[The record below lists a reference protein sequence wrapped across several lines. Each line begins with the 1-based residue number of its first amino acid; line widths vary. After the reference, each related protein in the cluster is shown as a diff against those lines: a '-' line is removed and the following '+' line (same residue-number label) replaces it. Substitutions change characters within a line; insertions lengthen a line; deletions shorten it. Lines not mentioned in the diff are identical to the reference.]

1 MIKNTVI
8 NAELG
13 YALSTARHGDAV
25 VICDANMPIPDG
37 CNVIDVSLVRGVP
50 TLLLTLQ
57 AILNDLVV
65 ERYEVFESMPRYNPK
80 MHQEVQKLLPQLSGG
95 TISQEKLT
103 ECMRGAKAV
112 VRTGDLGS
120 CCTMVLYSASGMD
133 KYVTQ
138 FDCSFP
144 GIGNAR

>member
-13 YALSTARHGDAV
+13 YALATARHKDAI

-37 CNVIDVSLVRGVP
+37 CNVVDVSLVRGVP
-50 TLLLTLQ
+50 TLLQTLR
-57 AILNDLVV
+57 AILNDLVA
-65 ERYEVFESMPRYNPK
+65 ERYEVFELMPQYNPQ
-80 MHQEVQKLLPQLSGG
+80 MLQAIEALVPQLPGG

-103 ECMRGAKAV
+103 ETMQRAKAV
-112 VRTGDLGS
+112 VRTGDFGS

-133 KYVTQ
+133 KYVDQ
-138 FDCSFP
+138 FNCCF
-144 GIGNAR
+144 GEI